1 MYSQNTGR
9 CSNCFEFFVPF
20 LLLSVV
26 TYCSRHGVMA
36 HICLV
41 LQANFSLSKRDKLI
55 VVFV

>member
-9 CSNCFEFFVPF
+9 CSSCFEFFVPF

-36 HICLV
+36 HICL
-41 LQANFSLSKRDKLI
+41 LFSLSKRDKLI